1 MQKNVCSKESCASI
15 TLYLCPVC
23 STFSW
28 LKLHLKTW
36 IWCFLP
42 EPGDNHSIYNLNV
55 ICVVAW
61 SCPGNRC
68 EVGKFLWSTQVT
80 SDELFS
86 GWECSLIRSPDK
98 VLGMSVVEWMGLFE
112 SVVGCVIWMTVVT
125 WAVRCLRPCVV
136 GSMSE
141 CVVMCV
147 VGWVG
152 AGWLWSWLT
161 DGMTVCWLC
170 SEVSEGCLRPC
181 VVGSMSECVCVCGGM
196 SGSWLTVVLTDWWD
210 DCVLTVQWGVWGVS
224 EAVCGWVH
232 EWMCGYVCVGMSGSW
247 LTVVLTDWW
256 DDCVLTVQWV
266 SEGCLRP
273 CVVGSMS
280 ECVVMCVLGWVGAGW
295 LWSWLTDGM
304 TVCWL
309 CSEVS
314 EGCLRPCV
322 VGSMSECVVMCV
334 VGWVGAGWLWSW
346 LTDGMTVCWLC
357 SECLR
362 GVWGRV
368 WLGPWVNVWLCVC
381 WDEWE
386 LADCG
391 LDWLMGWLCVDCAV
405 SVWGVSEAVCGWVH
419 EWMCGYV
426 CGGMSGS
433 WLIVVLTDWWDDCV
447 LTVQWVSEGCLRPC
461 VVGSMSECVVMCVL
475 GWVGAGWL
483 WSWLTDGMTVCW
495 LCSECLRGV
504 WGCVWLGPWVNVWLC
519 VWWDEWELAD
529 CGLDWL
535 MGWLC
540 VDCAVSVWGVS
551 EAVCGWVHEW
561 MCLCVWWELADCG
574 LDWLMGWLCVDCAVR
589 CPRGVWGSVWLGP
602 WVNVWLDV
610 VGWVGAVC
618 LGQWVGVWLSVCIGG
633 GWVRCLAKFLWSI
646 QVTSEANFTNMV

>member
-1 MQKNVCSKESCASI
+1 M
-15 TLYLCPVC
+15 
-23 STFSW
+23 
-28 LKLHLKTW
+28 
-36 IWCFLP
+36 
-42 EPGDNHSIYNLNV
+42 
-55 ICVVAW
+55 AW

-98 VLGMSVVEWMGLFE
+98 VLGMSVVEWMGLLE

-136 GSMSE
+136 ESMSE
-141 CVVMCV
+141 CVYVCGGMSGGWLTVVLTDWWDHCV
-147 VGWVG
+147 LTVQWGVWGVSEVVRGWVHEWMCG
-152 AGWLWSWLT
+152 YVCVGMSGGWLIVVLT
-161 DGMTVCWLC
+161 DWWDDCVLTVQW
-170 SEVSEGCLRPC
+170 VSEGCLRPC
-181 VVGSMSECVCVCGGM
+181 VVGSMSECVYVCGGM
-196 SGSWLTVVLTDWWD
+196 SGGWLIVVF
-210 DCVLTVQWGVWGVS
+210 
-224 EAVCGWVH
+224 
-232 EWMCGYVCVGMSGSW
+232 
-247 LTVVLTDWW
+247 TDWW

-309 CSEVS
+309 CSE
-314 EGCLRPCV
+314 G
-322 VGSMSECVVMCV
+322 
-334 VGWVGAGWLWSW
+334 
-346 LTDGMTVCWLC
+346 
-357 SECLR
+357 LR

-368 WLGPWVNVWLCVC
+368 WLGPWVNVWLCVG

-405 SVWGVSEAVCGWVH
+405 
-419 EWMCGYV
+419 
-426 CGGMSGS
+426 
-433 WLIVVLTDWWDDCV
+433 
-447 LTVQWVSEGCLRPC
+447 R
-461 VVGSMSECVVMCVL
+461 
-475 GWVGAGWL
+475 
-483 WSWLTDGMTVCW
+483 
-495 LCSECLRGV
+495 CLRGV
-504 WGCVWLGPWVNVWLC
+504 WGRVWLGPWVNVWLC

-540 VDCAVSVWGVS
+540 VDCAV
-551 EAVCGWVHEW
+551 
-561 MCLCVWWELADCG
+561 
-574 LDWLMGWLCVDCAVR
+574 R
-589 CPRGVWGSVWLGP
+589 CPRGVWGCAWLGP

>member
-161 DGMTVCWLC
+161 DGMTVCWL
-170 SEVSEGCLRPC
+170 
-181 VVGSMSECVCVCGGM
+181 
-196 SGSWLTVVLTDWWD
+196 T
-210 DCVLTVQWGVWGVS
+210 
-224 EAVCGWVH
+224 
-232 EWMCGYVCVGMSGSW
+232 
-247 LTVVLTDWW
+247 
-256 DDCVLTVQWV
+256 
-266 SEGCLRP
+266 
-273 CVVGSMS
+273 
-280 ECVVMCVLGWVGAGW
+280 
-295 LWSWLTDGM
+295 
-304 TVCWL
+304 
-309 CSEVS
+309 
-314 EGCLRPCV
+314 
-322 VGSMSECVVMCV
+322 
-334 VGWVGAGWLWSW
+334 
-346 LTDGMTVCWLC
+346 

-368 WLGPWVNVWLCVC
+368 WLGPWVNVWLCVW

-391 LDWLMGWLCVDCAV
+391 LDWLMGWLCVDWPV

-447 LTVQWVSEGCLRPC
+447 LTDQWVSEGCLRPC
-461 VVGSMSECVVMCVL
+461 VVGSMSECVYVC
-475 GWVGAGWL
+475 GG
-483 WSWLTDGMTVCW
+483 SWLTVVLTD
-495 LCSECLRGV
+495 
-504 WGCVWLGPWVNVWLC
+504 
-519 VWWDEWELAD
+519 WWDD
-529 CGLDWL
+529 CVLTVQWG
-535 MGWLC
+535 
-540 VDCAVSVWGVS
+540 VWGVS

-602 WVNVWLDV
+602 WVSDVCGGMCGWTDGMTVCWLCSEVSEGCLRQCV
-610 VGWVGAVC
+610 VGSMSECVVGCGRVSGGC
-618 LGQWVGVWLSVCIGG
+618 LFGSVSGCVSEVSSKIFVKHSSNIRGQ
-633 GWVRCLAKFLWSI
+633 FY
-646 QVTSEANFTNMV
+646 